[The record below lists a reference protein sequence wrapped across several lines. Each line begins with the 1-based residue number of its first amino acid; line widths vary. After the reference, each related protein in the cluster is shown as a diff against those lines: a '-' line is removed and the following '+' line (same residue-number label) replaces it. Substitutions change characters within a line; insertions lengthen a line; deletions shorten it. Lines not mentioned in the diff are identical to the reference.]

1 MPRWLWSRCQSVT
14 LCLLSWPGAQQEAV
28 SGEAKPLLAGEGAER
43 AAAAGSLWAEPAAVP
58 ARGHR
63 RQHVTVQTHRT
74 KRKEKTVNSRMQR
87 TFPKEPDLI
96 ERGKWP
102 NSLRRP
108 DVQSSL

>member
-28 SGEAKPLLAGEGAER
+28 SGEAKPLLAGEGAEG

-74 KRKEKTVNSRMQR
+74 KRKEKNSKP
-87 TFPKEPDLI
+87 TGAKNFPQGARLDR
-96 ERGKWP
+96 ERKVAQQP
-102 NSLRRP
+102 TKT
-108 DVQSSL
+108 